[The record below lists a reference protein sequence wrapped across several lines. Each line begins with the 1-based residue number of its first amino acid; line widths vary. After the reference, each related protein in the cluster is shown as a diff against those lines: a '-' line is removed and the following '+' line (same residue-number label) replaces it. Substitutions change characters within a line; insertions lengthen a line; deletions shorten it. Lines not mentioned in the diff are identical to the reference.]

1 MYFFRINVK
10 TFTALLQVFYDG
22 MKMVEL
28 DATMNDDEE
37 MLASRLSEIT
47 RRVMPVLRYY
57 SAWLLSH
64 VHVLQGLSTNQ
75 SLRSEINQFWRVYAR
90 AIDLVSVVFPIWEL
104 EDLPEIAYMLDEDA
118 DTIGFRPLQ
127 HARTN
132 HLWHV
137 KETGVPKPRASDLEI
152 IPASQDEEMLIRI
165 RAFLVDGLFLAN
177 DDDDA
182 PIKLRGTRILHRDAE
197 DLEPL
202 PANVIAQTTMPNKP
216 GEKPSEKPVTLANPK
231 ALSYAAAAA
240 ATARSQRALPKPRMN
255 GQAVPMSQH
264 ARLSRMVDDL
274 VDDEDSNN
282 PVTPPQQFTT
292 HPAVVNKSDIS
303 YSDILRGNPD
313 IAHELPYAFP
323 QKQPPIGT
331 PAAASTL
338 PFGPPPRGAA
348 NSVSV
353 DRFQTMKGL
362 WQPPADAQMSSFP
375 PGLPTGTLSSPAQI
389 QTRAHSRV
397 SSNTSMRSKTSKKMN
412 ADLVDSWSSF
422 PVTEPIRAMNG
433 LGNQETDI
441 RASPLMIGGRG
452 DMWNARRGA
461 RMVDTTPPSGQGG

>member
-1 MYFFRINVK
+1 MITSAKPTPQHQNAFMYFFRINVK

-22 MKMVEL
+22 MKMVDL
-28 DATMNDDEE
+28 DATMTDDDE
-37 MLASRLSEIT
+37 MLASRLSDIT

-57 SAWLLSH
+57 SAWLLSN
-64 VHVLQGLSTNQ
+64 VHVLQGLSTDE
-75 SLRSEINQFWRVYAR
+75 SLRSEINQFWRAYAR

-118 DTIGFRPLQ
+118 DTIGFKPLQ

-132 HLWHV
+132 NLWHV
-137 KETGVPKPRASDLEI
+137 KETGVLRPRASDLGVML
-152 IPASQDEEMLIRI
+152 ASQDEEMLIRI
-165 RAFLVDGLFLAN
+165 RAFLVDGLYLAN

-202 PANVIAQTTMPNKP
+202 PANVTAQAIIPK
-216 GEKPSEKPVTLANPK
+216 KPSDKPATPARPK

-240 ATARSQRALPKPRMN
+240 ATARSQRALPRNRPN
-255 GQAVPMSQH
+255 GRAVAMSQH

-292 HPAVVNKSDIS
+292 HPVVVNRSDIS
-303 YSDILRGNPD
+303 YSDILRGNED
-313 IAHELPYAFP
+313 IAHDLPQTYAK
-323 QKQPPIGT
+323 QQPPIGT
-331 PAAASTL
+331 PATTSRS
-338 PFGPPPRGAA
+338 PPDRTSKGVVNGA
-348 NSVSV
+348 SV
-353 DRFQTMKGL
+353 DRFQTMASL
-362 WQPPADAQMSSFP
+362 WQPPVDAQLSSFP
-375 PGLPTGTLSSPAQI
+375 SGLPTGTLSSPAQV
-389 QTRAHSRV
+389 QTRTHSRV
-397 SSNTSMRSKTSKKMN
+397 NS
-412 ADLVDSWSSF
+412 DSWSSLRAF

-441 RASPLMIGGRG
+441 RASALMIGGKG
-452 DMWNARRGA
+452 GMWNNRRGS